1 MFATVM
7 LLTYNQEP
15 YVAAAVQALLA
26 QNCEPVDILISDDA
40 STDGTAKAIEAAL
53 SGYSGPHRV
62 RVNQNPHNLGIARHI
77 NRCMEMIG
85 TDIVIAAAGDD
96 ISMPDRV
103 ARTLDA
109 FRRTDALLVHS
120 RVEQIGPDG
129 EVLSGAYPQ
138 DSALFLRSTALRRA
152 AVSMALYIGATGA
165 WHRALYDRYG
175 PIRNPDCY
183 EDLILGFRAALE
195 GRIAFVDPPLVRYR
209 IGLGVS
215 HVDVTKPSSD
225 WKTTRL
231 RTLSRERQVL
241 EHRLAD
247 TEPSENPQKNASMAL
262 LWRAIRMNKLRRES
276 YEAHTAL
283 FFARHLTSLP
293 AAISALLLERASSAG
308 PVPDQ
313 RSGTKD
319 SGKAPEKARGRTGL
333 AVGKHRGGRCLSDS
347 TELRKSSATCTTAAS
362 SRV

>member
-15 YVAAAVQALLA
+15 YVAAAVRAILA
-26 QNCEPVDILISDDA
+26 QDCEPIDILISDDA
-40 STDGTAKAIEAAL
+40 SSDGTVKAIEATL

-62 RVNQNPHNLGIARHI
+62 RVNQNPLNLGIARHI
-77 NRCMEMIG
+77 NRCMEMID

-103 ARTLDA
+103 ARTLEA
-109 FRRTDALLVHS
+109 FRRTGALLVHS
-120 RVEQIGPDG
+120 RVEQMGPDG
-129 EVLSGAYPQ
+129 ETLSGAYPQ

-175 PIRNPDCY
+175 PIRNPECY

-195 GRIAFVDPPLVRYR
+195 GRIAFVDRPLVRYR

-215 HVDVTKPSSD
+215 HIDALTKPPAE
-225 WKTTRL
+225 WKATRL
-231 RTLSRERQVL
+231 RSLARERKVL

-247 TEPSENPQKNASMAL
+247 TELSENPYKNAITAL
-262 LWRAIRMNKLRRES
+262 LRRAIRKNELRLQS
-276 YEAHTAL
+276 YDAPAAL
-283 FFARHLTSLP
+283 FLARHWTCLP
-293 AAISALLLERASSAG
+293 AAIDALLSERRKQRRAG
-308 PVPDQ
+308 
-313 RSGTKD
+313 G
-319 SGKAPEKARGRTGL
+319 
-333 AVGKHRGGRCLSDS
+333 
-347 TELRKSSATCTTAAS
+347 
-362 SRV
+362 